1 MAAAG
6 DVTADYAGDGVTVR
20 LPLSHAE
27 RQARYKARKKAER
40 AAGRDEKGLFQ
51 PENLIAVTHGVRSH
65 ALTAER
71 AQEIAARF
79 LRSAEC
85 PGDARESP
93 LLMSAVAAW
102 AQAEAECERI
112 RDYRG
117 VLETQLGDD
126 AVAEMMTEETQ
137 VRETE
142 VRPPGATMTRDGLS
156 RQRESLDR
164 TAHRMEMR
172 AHTLRTALQK
182 RLEAHGTGRK
192 TVSLARLMA
201 EDEAAEEQPN

>member
-1 MAAAG
+1 M
-6 DVTADYAGDGVTVR
+6 
-20 LPLSHAE
+20 S
-27 RQARYKARKKAER
+27 
-40 AAGRDEKGLFQ
+40 
-51 PENLIAVTHGVRSH
+51 VTHGIRSR
-65 ALTAER
+65 ALTADR
-71 AQEIAARF
+71 AQELAAEF
-79 LRSAEC
+79 IRSPAC
-85 PGDARESP
+85 PDDAGENP
-93 LLMSAVAAW
+93 LLMSAIAAW

-117 VLETQLGDD
+117 VLEAQLGDD

-137 VRETE
+137 IRETE

-164 TAHRMEMR
+164 TAHRAEMR

-192 TVSLARLMA
+192 TVSLALLMA
-201 EDEAAEEQPN
+201 EDDAAEQAERGAG